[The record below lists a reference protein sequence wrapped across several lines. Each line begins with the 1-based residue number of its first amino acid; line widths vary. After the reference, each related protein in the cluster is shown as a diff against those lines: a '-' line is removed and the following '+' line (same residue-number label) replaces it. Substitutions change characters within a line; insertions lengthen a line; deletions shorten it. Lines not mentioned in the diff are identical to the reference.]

1 MRYKIFKRVK
11 EKEKKKMKSTNKYY
25 IRELLN
31 HYGIF
36 NRNNKH
42 VCIYIFYKKKNAIL
56 KMEELN
62 KMFEK
67 WIKSQSESSKGK
79 VKKKSKRI
87 KSKLLEYK

>member
-1 MRYKIFKRVK
+1 
-11 EKEKKKMKSTNKYY
+11 MKSTNKYY

-36 NRNNKH
+36 NRYNKN
-42 VCIYIFYKKKNAIL
+42 VCIYKFYNKKLAVL

-62 KMFEK
+62 KMSEK
-67 WIKSQSESSKGK
+67 WIKSLRGSSKGK

-87 KSKLLEYK
+87 KSK

>member
-1 MRYKIFKRVK
+1 
-11 EKEKKKMKSTNKYY
+11 MKSTNKYY

-36 NRNNKH
+36 NRHNKH
-42 VCIYIFYKKKNAIL
+42 ICIYQFYNKKLAII

-62 KMFEK
+62 KMSEK
-67 WIKSQSESSKGK
+67 WIKSLRGSSKGK

-87 KSKLLEYK
+87 KSK

>member
-1 MRYKIFKRVK
+1 
-11 EKEKKKMKSTNKYY
+11 MKSTNKYY

-36 NRNNKH
+36 NRHNKN
-42 VCIYIFYKKKNAIL
+42 VCIYKFYNKKLAIL

-62 KMFEK
+62 KMSEK

-87 KSKLLEYK
+87 KKV

>member
-1 MRYKIFKRVK
+1 
-11 EKEKKKMKSTNKYY
+11 MKSINKYY

-42 VCIYIFYKKKNAIL
+42 LCIYKFYNKKLAVL

-62 KMFEK
+62 KMSEK
-67 WIKSQSESSKGK
+67 
-79 VKKKSKRI
+79 
-87 KSKLLEYK
+87 

>member
-1 MRYKIFKRVK
+1 
-11 EKEKKKMKSTNKYY
+11 MKSINKYY

-36 NRNNKH
+36 NKNNKN
-42 VCIYIFYKKKNAIL
+42 VCIYKFYDKKNAIL

-67 WIKSQSESSKGK
+67 
-79 VKKKSKRI
+79 
-87 KSKLLEYK
+87 

>member
-1 MRYKIFKRVK
+1 
-11 EKEKKKMKSTNKYY
+11 MKSTNRYY

-42 VCIYIFYKKKNAIL
+42 VCIYKFYNKKIAIL

-62 KMFEK
+62 KMTEK
-67 WIKSQSESSKGK
+67 
-79 VKKKSKRI
+79 
-87 KSKLLEYK
+87 

>member
-1 MRYKIFKRVK
+1 
-11 EKEKKKMKSTNKYY
+11 MKSTNKYY

-36 NRNNKH
+36 NRINKN
-42 VCIYIFYKKKNAIL
+42 VCIYKFYNKKNAIL

-62 KMFEK
+62 KLPEK
-67 WIKSQSESSKGK
+67 QIKSLRGSSKGK

-87 KSKLLEYK
+87 KSK

>member
-1 MRYKIFKRVK
+1 
-11 EKEKKKMKSTNKYY
+11 MKSINKYY

-36 NRNNKH
+36 NKTNKN
-42 VCIYIFYKKKNAIL
+42 VCIYKFYDKKNAIL

-67 WIKSQSESSKGK
+67 
-79 VKKKSKRI
+79 
-87 KSKLLEYK
+87 

>member
-1 MRYKIFKRVK
+1 
-11 EKEKKKMKSTNKYY
+11 MKSTNKYY

-42 VCIYIFYKKKNAIL
+42 VCIYIFYKKKIAIL

-67 WIKSQSESSKGK
+67 
-79 VKKKSKRI
+79 
-87 KSKLLEYK
+87 